1 MNKEKE
7 DIKMKIKDL
16 FNKIAPSWGEIGPK
30 YWNDFGD
37 RLVELSNI
45 KKGAKVLDIG
55 VGRGASLFPATEKVG
70 ANLGCPRFGAPTRN
84 FCI

>member
-30 YWNDFGD
+30 YWNDF
-37 RLVELSNI
+37 VY
-45 KKGAKVLDIG
+45 A
-55 VGRGASLFPATEKVG
+55 
-70 ANLGCPRFGAPTRN
+70 
-84 FCI
+84 FCSSFVYILP